1 MTKRELKKKQKMFN
15 IWANVVKYSGL
26 IVSTAL
32 ICSSFLLSGIGA
44 IFAVIGCVA
53 CGVGSIVGG
62 VVLDKKAEDV
72 SKEMFIEKQV
82 QVEKYNPKQ
91 EKQTQQHNSMQSHE
105 AQNNFNM
112 DSQQKDVSN
121 KNDELSM

>member
-1 MTKRELKKKQKMFN
+1 
-15 IWANVVKYSGL
+15 
-26 IVSTAL
+26 
-32 ICSSFLLSGIGA
+32 
-44 IFAVIGCVA
+44 
-53 CGVGSIVGG
+53 
-62 VVLDKKAEDV
+62 
-72 SKEMFIEKQV
+72 MFIEKQV